1 MFRTN
6 KQVILLG
13 AADTH
18 TEDKNMQV
26 TVAYN
31 RFEETCTQRMPRCRF
46 GFFQV
51 VNNDYNKWKMYAIGG
66 SANPTILSQGNRF
79 VAADNP
85 NTKEVTR
92 RNDAQESEWMQ
103 WNWRS
108 SDKDVFENGAFF
120 TASGSDPQLTA
131 EQQQNMLE
139 VAPGAE
145 VPQLTS
151 NAGVLSCAVGQPC

>member
-1 MFRTN
+1 MMR
-6 KQVILLG
+6 
-13 AADTH
+13 A
-18 TEDKNMQV
+18 

-79 VAADNP
+79 VASDNP
-85 NTKEVTR
+85 NTKKVLQ
-92 RNDAQESEWMQ
+92 RNYAEESEWKN

-108 SDKDVFENGAFF
+108 EKDVLENGAIFI
-120 TASGSDPQLTA
+120 ASGVDPQLTP
-131 EQQQNMLE
+131 EQQEGMIE
-139 VAPGAE
+139 VAPGE
-145 VPQLTS
+145 LVPQLTS
-151 NAGVLSCAVGQPC
+151 SAGVLSCVVGQPC